1 MAKEFNEARR
11 FPQIAAGKRPAQR
24 RRGPKKERA
33 CETDA
38 HRLAQ
43 REKQIM
49 YGEATPG
56 YTHLMKALE
65 LYPELFKG
73 CIPVK
78 PPVMQKCSKRCWDG
92 QIRRWRRALHM
103 YDFVDFEEGEQG
115 SKFIREALI
124 EQNKNPLFSKAPLK
138 ALPEGADV
146 ASTGAPEGPHAAD
159 VPRVR
164 YSLDDLMALSESS
177 LVAAF
182 VPLPEALQ
190 WLDKRVDLEDDV
202 EDEDSDAGAPRAAPG
217 PPPPPPAGTPD
228 TVGPVRLFAEPLTP
242 SASSECG
249 MTPEKLWG
257 TPSPVEG
264 SPYREEGALALQ
276 PPTCGHQLVQVPV
289 QLVPLFQ
296 VYSPL
301 VCKPQQLLLRV

>member
-1 MAKEFNEARR
+1 MGKLYHIFPRYLR
-11 FPQIAAGKRPAQR
+11 FCTKTTPHRILPYHNMPA
-24 RRGPKKERA
+24 P
-33 CETDA
+33 
-38 HRLAQ
+38 
-43 REKQIM
+43 
-49 YGEATPG
+49 TP
-56 YTHLMKALE
+56 
-65 LYPELFKG
+65 P
-73 CIPVK
+73 
-78 PPVMQKCSKRCWDG
+78 PPVCLG
-92 QIRRWRRALHM
+92 VLLGRRSPPPSPPPLWASPPGHPPPASAPARGWRG
-103 YDFVDFEEGEQG
+103 VC
-115 SKFIREALI
+115 
-124 EQNKNPLFSKAPLK
+124 
-138 ALPEGADV
+138 
-146 ASTGAPEGPHAAD
+146 ASWP
-159 VPRVR
+159 VPCPV
-164 YSLDDLMALSESS
+164 
-177 LVAAF
+177 
-182 VPLPEALQ
+182 VPQEALQ